1 MLVNRGGI
9 PPDMRGMSDW
19 RPLAR
24 GGFATVWQARQETL
38 DRLVAVKVD
47 ERTLDSE
54 VEQRRF
60 LGEAKAAGNLSGH
73 PGIVTVHDGG
83 ILADGRPYLVMKLC
97 SGGSLTQWLRAE
109 NRQSIER
116 IRSVGV
122 RIADALAVA
131 HEQGMLHRDVKPA
144 NILIDGYGN
153 VALADFGLSAVWESG
168 SAALTPAY
176 APPEVIRGD
185 APSESCD
192 VYQLAGTLYALL
204 SGRPPRE
211 ITGNPTSLDEV
222 KKHLDEPV
230 KPLPEVNED
239 LMRVVLDGLSP
250 APSDR
255 PTASEFRDLLTA
267 IDLTDG
273 AQAAPS
279 AIATGAK
286 HKRRFALVLVT
297 ATVLSLLLLVLGSVG
312 VYLYEIDR
320 SVTANI
326 SRGIDMPPEGSG
338 ASKRPQKA
346 PEADKTIDYVL
357 IGTDDG
363 AAAAGLGRSD
373 SIMVVHL
380 NQARDQAYIISIPPD
395 TWVTIPGHGRNR
407 MNAAYDLGGPQLIV
421 RTVETLTGARM
432 DHIAMIDFR
441 GFAALTKDLGGVTVR
456 NRKAF
461 SSNGYTF
468 NTGDINLSGEA
479 AMWYVRGAGS
489 GLSQLDRA
497 ENQRNVLKAILAKG
511 LSVDVVADPLRFTQ
525 FVGNAAKRVR
535 VDNTLSDTDLR
546 TTAVSL
552 RVRPGAIRLLALP
565 LGSERKIA
573 NQPVHPVDPSRLAE
587 LSQALRTD
595 TMANYVQKYPRN

>member
-9 PPDMRGMSDW
+9 PPDLRGMSDW

-47 ERTLDSE
+47 ERTLDSD

-97 SGGSLTQWLRAE
+97 SGGSLTKWLRAE
-109 NRQSIER
+109 NRQNVER

-131 HEQGMLHRDVKPA
+131 HAQGMLHRDVKPA

-176 APPEVIRGD
+176 APPEVVRGD
-185 APSESCD
+185 APTESSD

-204 SGRPPRE
+204 SGHPPRE
-211 ITGNPTSLDEV
+211 ITGNATSLDEV

-230 KPLPEVNED
+230 EPVPDVDED

-250 APSDR
+250 LPNDR
-255 PTASEFRDLLTA
+255 PTAPEFRDRLTA
-267 IDLTDG
+267 IDLTEG
-273 AQAAPS
+273 ALAGLS
-279 AIATGAK
+279 ALATGAK

-326 SRGIDMPPEGSG
+326 SRGIDLPPEGSG
-338 ASKRPQKA
+338 ATKRPQKA
-346 PEADKTIDYVL
+346 PEANKTLDYVL

-363 AAAAGLGRSD
+363 ADAALGRSD

-380 NQARDQAYIISIPPD
+380 NEARDQAYIISIPPNA
-395 TWVTIPGHGRNR
+395 WVTIPDSGKNR
-407 MNAAYDLGGPQLIV
+407 MNTAYDIGGPPMVV
-421 RTVETLTGARM
+421 RTIETLTGVRM
-432 DHIAMIDFR
+432 DHVTMIDFR

-461 SSNGYTF
+461 NSHGYPF
-468 NTGDINLSGEA
+468 PTGNITLEGDA
-479 AMWYVRGAGS
+479 AMWYVRGAGQ

-497 ENQRNVLKAILAKG
+497 ENQRNVLKAILTKG
-511 LSVDVVADPLRFTQ
+511 LSADVLADPLRFTQ

-535 VDNTLSDTDLR
+535 VDNSLSDTELR
-546 TTAVSL
+546 STAVSL
-552 RVRPGAIRLLALP
+552 RVRPSAIRLLAIP
-565 LGSERKIA
+565 LGAERKVA
-573 NQPVHPVDPSRLAE
+573 GGQRVYPVDSRRLAE
-587 LSQALRTD
+587 LSQALRKD
-595 TMANYVQKYPRN
+595 KMADYVQK